1 MASCNDSDAN
11 SELYDPVCA
20 MFVFVFVFSLQQEG
34 EYGGV
39 PKAVLSS
46 SLSIF
51 LTSTWEAIP
60 WSEYEETV
68 SCKETQ
74 Q

>member
-1 MASCNDSDAN
+1 MASCNDSDTN

-20 MFVFVFVFSLQQEG
+20 MFVFVFSLQQEG

-60 WSEYEETV
+60 WSKYEETV
-68 SCKETQ
+68 TWKETQ

>member
-20 MFVFVFVFSLQQEG
+20 MFVFVFSLRQEG

-68 SCKETQ
+68 SWKETQ